1 MPNNEKKDVQ
11 QDALTP
17 AIILAELRL
26 QELHKI

>member
-1 MPNNEKKDVQ
+1 MPNNKKEVQ

-17 AIILAELRL
+17 AIIVAELRL